1 MSDDEE
7 NTNILNRINYSIDKY
22 FGFYWMGFWAIVG
35 YLFYYFK
42 DKKIF
47 SRGLLKYIYILLFIL
62 YVPIAIFSIVGF
74 LFPGLLMDWLMPG
87 VFA

>member
-1 MSDDEE
+1 MSKNEE
-7 NTNILNRINYSIDKY
+7 NTNILNRIKYSILRY
-22 FGFYWMGFWAIVG
+22 FLYYWMVFLAIVG

-62 YVPIAIFSIVGF
+62 YVPVAILSILFF
-74 LFPGLLMDWLMPG
+74 LFIFEVTRGFTRP
-87 VFA
+87 FA